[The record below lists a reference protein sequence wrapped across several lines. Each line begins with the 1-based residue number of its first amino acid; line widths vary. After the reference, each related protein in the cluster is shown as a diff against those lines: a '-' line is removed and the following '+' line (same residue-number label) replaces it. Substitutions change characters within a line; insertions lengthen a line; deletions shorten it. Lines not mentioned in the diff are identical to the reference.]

1 MNSNFW
7 QILGVEFFISSQTEY
22 VSTYT
27 ISLKKLPER
36 ESILRMRALLNE
48 TSVEKNSFYKKF

>member
-1 MNSNFW
+1 MSSNFW

-27 ISLKKLPER
+27 ISLKKTPR
-36 ESILRMRALLNE
+36 KRINFKDALLNE
-48 TSVEKNSFYKKF
+48 TSVERNSFDKKF

>member
-48 TSVEKNSFYKKF
+48 TSVERNSFYKKF